1 MSNTIVQVAEN
12 CLMLKI
18 NQPSD
23 WKAFRCSVYDF
34 WQEVMQQPHCHVA
47 VLALE
52 EMQILIPGGNAL
64 TELRHII
71 ADHPPNVEKVV
82 LLISHPL
89 SYSIIHQLVR
99 SLQMPQTIKIILLKE
114 HADLPLAIR

>member
-1 MSNTIVQVAEN
+1 
-12 CLMLKI
+12 
-18 NQPSD
+18 
-23 WKAFRCSVYDF
+23 
-34 WQEVMQQPHCHVA
+34 MQQPHCHVA

-52 EMQILIPGGNAL
+52 EMHILIPGGNAL

-71 ADHPPNVEKVV
+71 ADRPPNVEKVV

-89 SYSIIHQLVR
+89 SYSVIHQLVR